1 MYLFYMK
8 GLITKNYSICKVIIL
23 LFNIK
28 DIILS
33 VHLSPQ
39 FILVLCRFFFSK
51 FDKGIFCFI
60 KYKIL
65 NINPIW

>member
-1 MYLFYMK
+1 MYLLYMK
-8 GLITKNYSICKVIIL
+8 GLIIKNYSICKVIIL

-39 FILVLCRFFFSK
+39 FILVLCRFFFPNLIREY
-51 FDKGIFCFI
+51 FAL
-60 KYKIL
+60 L
-65 NINPIW
+65 NIRF

>member
-1 MYLFYMK
+1 MYLLYMK
-8 GLITKNYSICKVIIL
+8 ELVTKNYSIYKVIIF

-39 FILVLCRFFFSK
+39 FILVLCRSFFPNLIREYFAL
-51 FDKGIFCFI
+51 
-60 KYKIL
+60 L
-65 NINPIW
+65 NIRF